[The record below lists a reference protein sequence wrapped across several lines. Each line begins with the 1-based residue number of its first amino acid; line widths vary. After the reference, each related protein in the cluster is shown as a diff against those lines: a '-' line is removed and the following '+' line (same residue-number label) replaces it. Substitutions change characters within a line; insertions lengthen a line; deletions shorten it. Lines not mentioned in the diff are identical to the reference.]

1 MNKLLQKISNETE
14 NQTKLKI
21 ISLRGLIMIET
32 AGSQSNVT
40 SVRRKT
46 LAWLFSPR
54 DSSRTVRLSVRL
66 SRVVVLIKQNLC
78 GFHHKVVQKLKFQK
92 KGSSEI
98 WWGST
103 QPGEIRE
110 GGRKLLYH
118 ATSQK
123 RYKLSQ
129 KFTERE
135 YNVVYDISN
144 GVIFNNFK
152 WPPNLG
158 FKVKALFRCEY
169 LKNGAFETK
178 LLYRTVIGNNYTF
191 SITLSDSYSL

>member
-21 ISLRGLIMIET
+21 ISLRGLIVIET

-54 DSSRTVRLSVRL
+54 DSSAQRCNRYRLDCPSVCPSVTCRI
-66 SRVVVLIKQNLC
+66 VLIKQNSC
-78 GFHHKVVQKLKFQK
+78 SFHHKVVQKLKFQK
-92 KGSSEI
+92 KDSSEI

-158 FKVKALFRCEY
+158 FKVTALFRCEY
-169 LKNGAFETK
+169 LKKRCIRDKVT
-178 LLYRTVIGNNYTF
+178 I
-191 SITLSDSYSL
+191 